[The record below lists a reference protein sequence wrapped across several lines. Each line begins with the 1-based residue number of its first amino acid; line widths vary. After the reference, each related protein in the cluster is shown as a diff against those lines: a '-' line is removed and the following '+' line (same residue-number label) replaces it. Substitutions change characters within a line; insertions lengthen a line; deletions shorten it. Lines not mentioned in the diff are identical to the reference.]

1 MVHPAHPAQPHTGR
15 NCFNL
20 FQILFSV
27 NTADTDPGQ
36 IYLVSR
42 HIPDRTQRWRWRSCF
57 AAQQQK
63 CFIKFWTIKKTKVQ
77 KIYVEV
83 EVYGLI
89 IGRTSAQV
97 KTMRL
102 FSSTLSTTKVQ
113 NLSKYQVLL
122 FRGIFQLSKLH
133 FDDLGPGI

>member
-1 MVHPAHPAQPHTGR
+1 MGKPQV
-15 NCFNL
+15 
-20 FQILFSV
+20 
-27 NTADTDPGQ
+27 
-36 IYLVSR
+36 YLVSR
-42 HIPDRTQRWRWRSCF
+42 HISDMTHRWRWRSYF
-57 AAQQQK
+57 AVQQQK
-63 CFIKFWTIKKTKVQ
+63 CFIKFWAINKTKVQ

-89 IGRTSAQV
+89 RGRTSAQV
-97 KTMRL
+97 KTLRP
-102 FSSTLSTTKVQ
+102 FFSTLSTTKVQ